1 MTIGSAVALARREA
15 SLSLSEVSER
25 TRIRSSVIEA
35 IENDDFSHCGGDVYA
50 RGHLRSIAAAVGVDG
65 QPWVDEY
72 DTEHGIA
79 APTATEVFEAESVAP
94 RRRTGT
100 NWSALMAAALV
111 LAVGLVVVQLTTSS
125 GGPARPPATIADP
138 VPTPTITSPEGSE
151 PSDEPTQIAQGTPEE
166 VVMRMTAL
174 PGLISWVSVTR
185 SDGSVVF
192 EGNISDGQVKT
203 FRDSKRLQVVLGN
216 AAGIELTVNGQDL
229 GSPGGPGE
237 VANLT
242 FTPKDPA
249 WSAG

>member
-1 MTIGSAVALARREA
+1 MIGSAVSAARREA
-15 SLSLSEVSER
+15 SLSLSDVAER
-25 TRIRSSVIEA
+25 TRIRSTVIEA
-35 IENDDFSHCGGDVYA
+35 IERDDFSHCGGDIYA
-50 RGHLRSIAAAVGVDG
+50 RGHLRAIATAVGVDG

-72 DTEHGIA
+72 DRDHGVA

-94 RRRTGT
+94 RRRGGT

-111 LAVGLVVVQLTTSS
+111 LAVGLVAVQLFTST
-125 GGPARPPATIADP
+125 GDPARPPATVADP
-138 VPTPTITSPEGSE
+138 VPTPPVDPSESAE
-151 PSDEPTQIAQGTPEE
+151 PSDDPTQIAQGTPEE

-203 FRDSKRLQVVLGN
+203 FRDAKRLQVVLGN
-216 AAGIELTVNGQDL
+216 AAGVELTVNGQEL

-249 WSAG
+249 WAAG